1 MTDRDL
7 TDSGPDLT
15 DSAVPDPAMLE
26 PAIADH
32 LATESNSQMLAEA
45 LSKPRRS
52 TSHWGRAARRFVRE
66 PLPMAALIF
75 LVVLIGVAFFAPVFA
90 MHEPNHQE
98 LQARY
103 TGLSVDHWLGTDNLG
118 RDTWARLIYGARI
131 SLLITLSVGF
141 FATIIAVPIG
151 LLSGFYSG
159 KFDVAI
165 MRLTDALLSV
175 PPLVLALAVAG
186 ILGPGTRNI
195 IIALVV
201 MMVPGLIRI
210 VRGQALAAR
219 EETYIDASRSIGTP
233 PRVIVVRRVLP
244 HVVSP
249 LLVQISIVLGTI
261 LVVEASLS
269 YLGLGDPP
277 PDASWGAMLLDGFKL
292 MANDARL
299 IMVPAIAIALATL
312 AFNVVGDG
320 VRDALYGT
328 GVSRRK
334 RGDVLGTTGTMFGL
348 KSVKPGK
355 ELTEPLPDLTDDQ
368 PADVTDAPATSG
380 NGHLDRADV
389 AARANG
395 ATRVHTPAG
404 STQPVEPGST
414 DPASVL
420 EIRNLSLGFDS
431 AEGIVPVLDAVN
443 LEVRRGEI
451 LGLVGESGCGK
462 TVTSQ
467 SILRLLPTPPARILD
482 GEILF
487 EGRDVLRMSPKDLR
501 NIRGREIS
509 MIFQDPMAS
518 LNPAFTVG
526 DQIIEAQRI
535 HRNVSKSAARN
546 RAEELLDLVG
556 IPDARKRLDD
566 FPHMFSGGMRQR
578 ALIAMALSN
587 DPKLLIADEPTT
599 ALDVTVQAQIIELIS
614 RLREEFSMSVLFVT
628 HDLGVVQ
635 DLCDRVAVMY
645 AGQVVETA
653 SAAQLFTAPQ
663 HPYTAALLRSRPTI
677 GAEVGHLPSIAGLV
691 PTPADMPEG
700 CRFHARCDFATDACA
715 AGGIPL
721 IGIGAGQAVRCIRHG
736 EIDLADHPD
745 ERPDLEVA
753 RP

>member
-1 MTDRDL
+1 MTDSDL
-7 TDSGPDLT
+7 NH
-15 DSAVPDPAMLE
+15 SAVPDPAMME

-32 LATESNSQMLAEA
+32 LQEESTSQMLAEA
-45 LSKPRRS
+45 LAKPNRS
-52 TSHWGRAARRFVRE
+52 TSHWRRAARRFVRD
-66 PLPMAALIF
+66 PLPMAALTF
-75 LVVLIGVAFFAPVFA
+75 LILLVGLALFAPLVTT
-90 MHEPNHQE
+90 HEPNHQI
-98 LQARY
+98 LQDRFSGMS
-103 TGLSVDHWLGTDNLG
+103 TDHWLGTDNLG
-118 RDTWARLIYGARI
+118 RDTWSRLIYGARI

-141 FATIIAVPIG
+141 FAVILAVPIG

-165 MRLTDALLSV
+165 MRLTDAMLSV
-175 PPLVLALAVAG
+175 PPLVLALAIAG
-186 ILGPGTRNI
+186 ILGPGTRNL
-195 IIALVV
+195 IIALTV
-201 MMVPGLIRI
+201 MMVPGLVRL

-219 EETYIDASRSIGTP
+219 EEMYIDASRSIGTP
-233 PRVIVVRRVLP
+233 ARVIVFRRVLP

-249 LLVQISIVLGTI
+249 LLVQVSIVLGTI

-277 PDASWGAMLLDGFKL
+277 PDPTWGNMLQDGFKQ

-299 IMVPAIAIALATL
+299 ILVPAIAIGLATL

-328 GVSRRK
+328 GVARR
-334 RGDVLGTTGTMFGL
+334 RRSDILGTTGTMFGL
-348 KSVKPGK
+348 KSIK
-355 ELTEPLPDLTDDQ
+355 PDLDVLERISDPDAETQTEAETADDGR
-368 PADVTDAPATSG
+368 VEK
-380 NGHLDRADV
+380 ADV

-395 ATRVHTPAG
+395 ATRVHAQAASAPW
-404 STQPVEPGST
+404 SEPN
-414 DPASVL
+414 DPATVL
-420 EIRNLSLGFDS
+420 KIRDLSLEFETNNGMV
-431 AEGIVPVLDAVN
+431 EVLDKVN

-467 SILRLLPTPPARILD
+467 SILRLLPTPPARITG

-487 EGRDVLRMSPKDLR
+487 EGRDVLRMSAKELQS
-501 NIRGREIS
+501 IRGREIS

-518 LNPAFTVG
+518 LNPAYTIG
-526 DQIIEAQRI
+526 NQIVEAQRI
-535 HRNVSKSAARN
+535 HRDVSKAAAET

-556 IPDARKRLDD
+556 IPDARDRLDD
-566 FPHMFSGGMRQR
+566 YPHMFSGGMRQR
-578 ALIAMALSN
+578 ALIAMALAN

-653 SAAQLFTAPQ
+653 SAAQVFTAPQ
-663 HPYTAALLRSRPTI
+663 HPYTSALLRSRPTI
-677 GAEVGHLPSIAGLV
+677 GAEIGHLPSIAGLV
-691 PTPADMPEG
+691 PTAANMPEG
-700 CRFHARCDFATDACA
+700 CRFHTRCDFATDACTA
-715 AGGIPL
+715 TAVPIL
-721 IGIGAGQAVRCIRHG
+721 RIGSDQAVRCIRHG
-736 EIDLADHPD
+736 EIDLSQHPD